1 MMSLFGKK
9 KEAKAPST
17 ADTLALLAENIALLE
32 KKQEHLQGKISHE
45 TATARKNASTNK
57 RAALAA
63 LKRKKLYE
71 NQCNKLQDTIVTLQQ
86 QEIALQ
92 NLATNVEIL
101 TTMNQVK
108 GGFIFIISSECAL
121 LTLSLRHDEG
131 SHQEY
136 DCGRRGPD
144 HGRRARPGEKDK
156 RDKEGGK
163 ELKKRKH

>member
-9 KEAKAPST
+9 KEPKAPST

-32 KKQEHLQGKISHE
+32 KKQEHLQAKITSE
-45 TATARKNASTNK
+45 TTTARKNASTNK

-101 TTMNQVK
+101 STMNQVK
-108 GGFIFIISSECAL
+108 DTMKAATKNMTVDDVDQTMDDVRDQVRKSTFFFLL
-121 LTLSLRHDEG
+121 LT
-131 SHQEY
+131 
-136 DCGRRGPD
+136 RGAD
-144 HGRRARPGEKDK
+144 GHGRGAEQCHFAAHGLQP
-156 RDKEGGK
+156 
-163 ELKKRKH
+163 L